1 MIGESAGKQRSSQL
15 DPAIM
20 SGRKDQFYNT
30 QTLRGGLADGESS
43 GKSLRIA
50 SSRNATNLM
59 VEGVSV
65 EARLTFQKYTSNEL
79 IQTPQK
85 ERSINK

>member
-1 MIGESAGKQRSSQL
+1 MIGESAGKQRSSQQ
-15 DPAIM
+15 DPAVM

-30 QTLRGGLADGESS
+30 QTVRGGGLADGEAS

-50 SSRNATNLM
+50 NNSRNATNLM

-65 EARLTFQKYTSNEL
+65 EARLTYQKYTSNVL
-79 IQTPQK
+79 M
-85 ERSINK
+85 